1 MESIFTLHVAPDGD
15 VLEAARDCER
25 DTFVRVYNE
34 SRETWDAGYTA
45 YEAST
50 FFLAVTEPGGDVVA
64 SMRVIRPN
72 PGGLKTFAEM
82 AKSPWFVDGIRS
94 ARSVGIDPAYTWD
107 VATLAMRPGVR
118 RSSMVPLALYH
129 GLFHAGRRN
138 DARWIVMIIDSRV
151 RRILNMLSIRTQAL
165 PGTIAMPYDGSAS
178 SIPLWGDLPAMAD
191 HQRRVAPEAHRLVN
205 LGIGLDGIRLPNQND
220 YDLDRV
226 RRERAAVQ
234 LAAASAAPGSVR

>member
-1 MESIFTLHVAPDGD
+1 
-15 VLEAARDCER
+15 
-25 DTFVRVYNE
+25 
-34 SRETWDAGYTA
+34 
-45 YEAST
+45 
-50 FFLAVTEPGGDVVA
+50 
-64 SMRVIRPN
+64 
-72 PGGLKTFAEM
+72 
-82 AKSPWFVDGIRS
+82 
-94 ARSVGIDPAYTWD
+94 
-107 VATLAMRPGVR
+107 
-118 RSSMVPLALYH
+118 
-129 GLFHAGRRN
+129 
-138 DARWIVMIIDSRV
+138 
-151 RRILNMLSIRTQAL
+151 MLSIRTQAL